1 MKLYLIRFAI
11 SISLWRR
18 GAKSECYFLMLVTPP
33 PVSSQNANSP
43 AVYSVRNRFAGRRR
57 RNYLVTKGKNG
68 GPHLES
74 ISIRH
79 VRTKYSALHFSCSFS
94 TTTIQHKEIT
104 SAAAINKQF
113 PLQWHW
119 VNCWLGIKEEKL
131 HREWESAAKA
141 VQRRRRR
148 TSTSSSSCWAGPLQQ
163 YTQSN
168 W

>member
-43 AVYSVRNRFAGRRR
+43 ARHSLRNRFAGRRR

-94 TTTIQHKEIT
+94 TTTI
-104 SAAAINKQF
+104 
-113 PLQWHW
+113 
-119 VNCWLGIKEEKL
+119 L
-131 HREWESAAKA
+131 HPSNIRRLPR
-141 VQRRRRR
+141 QRQSISNSRCNDIG
-148 TSTSSSSCWAGPLQQ
+148 STAD
-163 YTQSN
+163 
-168 W
+168 